1 MLFQGGNLTDPF
13 PLESIPRRGFSYPC
27 FIRDV
32 FYALKLQL
40 AISTL
45 DLGLVLSRSIEC
57 NKGALTEGK
66 DQYG

>member
-1 MLFQGGNLTDPF
+1 LLLQGGNMTDPF
-13 PLESIPRRGFSYPC
+13 PLKRIPRRGISSPC
-27 FIRDV
+27 FIHDA

-45 DLGLVLSRSIEC
+45 DLRLVLSRSIEC